1 MKAVTLRQPFA
12 SLVALGE
19 MWIET
24 RDWQTA
30 YRGSLAIHAAKAF
43 TREDAIFTVTQPEVA
58 GALVRH
64 GLKGSGELPLGA
76 VVAIAQ
82 LVDVVAM
89 DQIDRAWVTQPNILG
104 PSRYA
109 ISEKDQAFG
118 DFSAGRYAWILA
130 DVERLPKSVPAADGE
145 GLWDWEDDR
154 QQP

>member
-1 MKAVTLRQPFA
+1 MKALTLRQPFA

-24 RDWQTA
+24 RNWQSQ
-30 YRGSLAIHAAKAF
+30 YRGPLAIHAGRAF
-43 TREDAIFTVTQPEVA
+43 TREDAIFTITQPEIA

-82 LVDVVAM
+82 LVDVVPV
-89 DQIDRAWVTQPNILG
+89 DKIDRAWISQPDISESG
-104 PSRYA
+104 RYV

-118 DFSAGRYAWILA
+118 DFSAGRYAWILTDA
-130 DVERLPKSVPAADGE
+130 QRLQEPVPAVEGS
-145 GLWDWEDDR
+145 GLWDWEKM
-154 QQP
+154 